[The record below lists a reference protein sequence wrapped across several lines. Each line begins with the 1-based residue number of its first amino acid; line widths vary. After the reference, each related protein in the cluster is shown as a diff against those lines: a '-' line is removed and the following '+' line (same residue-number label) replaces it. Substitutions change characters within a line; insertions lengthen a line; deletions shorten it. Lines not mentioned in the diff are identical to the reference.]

1 MSGEASV
8 PAGSEQAIV
17 KWEYKIVYIHA
28 ARWTKTGLPT
38 ELNQDFDAWGA
49 EGWELV
55 GTEAVDRQG
64 LLSLGSYTSAIVAFF
79 KRRID

>member
-1 MSGEASV
+1 
-8 PAGSEQAIV
+8 V

-28 ARWTKTGLPT
+28 ARWTNTGLPT
-38 ELNQDFDAWGA
+38 ELNQDLDAWGA

-55 GTEAVDRQG
+55 GTESLTRQG

-79 KRRID
+79 KRPIEK